1 MSSMVTVTTREA
13 AVDLTS
19 FLTRARRV
27 LDGAARVI
35 SDGTHL
41 QVYVGILMPR
51 GLLDRTP
58 TVLGLRVAPLAS
70 GDICDVVV
78 PLESLVYRIDKA
90 VSDAQGEV
98 VIELPAPSPS
108 LHWPSISPPREGWKR
123 RMGIPADQLADTA
136 RRGIEAI
143 AEAIPDSVGEAV
155 VQKVRAEVWGQPIAH
170 KKAIPWGA
178 GFAADAL
185 GFLDQRTL
193 AVHTCGHWV
202 RLSSDHGYVL
212 VKGHEEPEGLGEPD
226 GED

>member
-1 MSSMVTVTTREA
+1 MSSTVTVATREA
-13 AVDLTS
+13 ALDLTS

-58 TVLGLRVAPLAS
+58 TVLGLRVAPLVS
-70 GDICDVVV
+70 GDTCDVVV
-78 PLESLVYRIDKA
+78 PLESLVYRIEKA
-90 VSDAQGEV
+90 VSEDHGAV
-98 VIELPAPSPS
+98 TIDLPAPSPS

-123 RMGIPADQLADTA
+123 RMGIPTDQLADTA

-143 AEAIPDSVGEAV
+143 AAAIPDSVGEAV

-178 GFAADAL
+178 GFAAEAL